1 MEQAVE
7 TEMREG
13 ISLGLPMADKRAQLV
28 SIVVPVFNE
37 AEAIGRFIGEIN
49 EALAPARFASSP
61 AHALKF
67 EIVFVDDGSTDD
79 TNDVITELCRT
90 DQRVKLVRLSRNFGK
105 EAALCAGLRAAGGD
119 AVVPMDVDL
128 QDPPE
133 LLAPMIDRWRGGAQV
148 VNAMRVDR
156 SDDTIFKRSSARAFY
171 RVINWLADEPIT
183 PDVGDFRLLDRR
195 AVDAVNQLEEHH
207 RFNKGLFSWVGFRTE
222 VIEYARPKRAVGES
236 KWKISKLL
244 GLAIDGIVSST
255 TLPLRIWT
263 AVGAM
268 IACAAFGYA
277 VFLVIRTMVGGVET
291 PGYAS
296 LMVAILFLNGL
307 VLFTLGL
314 LGEYIGR
321 IASQVRGRPLYIIA
335 ETRGFDRGT

>member
-1 MEQAVE
+1 
-7 TEMREG
+7 MREG
-13 ISLGLPMADKRAQLV
+13 IDFGLRLAARKTPVV

-37 AEAIGRFIGEIN
+37 ADAVAHFVREFDAAIAAAWSPTEAER
-49 EALAPARFASSP
+49 PP
-61 AHALKF
+61 QF
-67 EIVFVDDGSTDD
+67 EIVFVDDGSRDATSE
-79 TNDVITELCRT
+79 VITELCRT
-90 DQRVKLVRLSRNFGK
+90 DRRIRLLRLSRNFGK
-105 EAALCAGLRAAGGD
+105 EAALCAGVKAASGD

-128 QDPPE
+128 QDPPA
-133 LLAPMIDRWRGGAQV
+133 LLRPMIDCWRKGAQV
-148 VNAMRVDR
+148 VNARRVDR
-156 SDDTIFKRSSARAFY
+156 SEDSVFKRSSARAFY

-183 PDVGDFRLLDRR
+183 PDVGDFRLLDRV

-222 VIEYARPKRAVGES
+222 VIEYARPRREVGDS
-236 KWKISKLL
+236 KWRLSKLL

-263 AVGAM
+263 TIGAL

-277 VFLVIRTMVGGVET
+277 VFLIARTLVWGVDT

-296 LMVAILFLNGL
+296 LMAAILFLNGL
-307 VLFTLGL
+307 ILFTLGI

-321 IASQVRGRPLYIIA
+321 IAMQVRGRPLYIIA
-335 ETRGFDRGT
+335 EMRGFDGGA

>member
-1 MEQAVE
+1 
-7 TEMREG
+7 MREG
-13 ISLGLPMADKRAQLV
+13 MSWGLRPTEKLSPVV

-37 AEAIGRFIGEIN
+37 ADTVCRFVQEIDAAIATSWSEQETER
-49 EALAPARFASSP
+49 PP
-61 AHALKF
+61 QF
-67 EIVFVDDGSTDD
+67 EIVFVDDGSFDGTS
-79 TNDVITELCRT
+79 DVITELCRT
-90 DQRVKLVRLSRNFGK
+90 DMRVKLVRLSRNFGK
-105 EAALCAGLRAAGGD
+105 EAALCAGLKAAGGD

-128 QDPPE
+128 QDPPS
-133 LLAPMIDRWRGGAQV
+133 LLRPMIDRWREGAQV

-156 SDDTIFKRSSARAFY
+156 SEDTVFKRSSARAFY
-171 RVINWLADEPIT
+171 RMINWLADEPIT
-183 PDVGDFRLLDRR
+183 PDVGDFRLLDRL

-222 VIEYARPKRAVGES
+222 VIEYSRPKRSVGES
-236 KWKISKLL
+236 KWKFSKLA
-244 GLAIDGIVSST
+244 GLAIDGVVSST
-255 TLPLRIWT
+255 TFPLRIWT
-263 AVGAM
+263 AIGAM

-277 VFLVIRTMVGGVET
+277 VFLIVSTLAWGVDT

-321 IASQVRGRPLYIIA
+321 IAMQVRGRPLYIVA
-335 ETRGFDRGT
+335 ERKGFDRGA